1 MFENREE
8 AGMKLA
14 QKLENLITEN
24 TIILAIPRG
33 GVNIGYEI
41 SKKYNVPLD
50 VVIVKKI
57 GHPRNP
63 EYAIGAVSV
72 DSNFINPQHVKLSE
86 DYLRSKIMEKQDEAS
101 DRYEELRGDK
111 PPLNLKDKQ
120 VIIVD
125 DGMATGAT
133 MKMAVQVVKNKN
145 PEKVIVAIPVAPPS
159 AVDSLKEV
167 ADEVIAILEPENF
180 MALGQFYRD
189 FSQVPTD
196 EAKKLLER
204 VQ

>member
-8 AGMKLA
+8 AGVKLA

-72 DSNFINPQHVKLSE
+72 DSNFINPQHVNISE
-86 DYLRSKIMEKQDEAS
+86 NYIRSQIMEKQNEAS
-101 DRYEELRGDK
+101 ERYEELRGDK

-125 DGMATGAT
+125 DGVATGAT
-133 MKMAVQVVKNKN
+133 MKMAVRVVKNKN

-167 ADEVIAILEPENF
+167 ADEVVAILEPDNF

-204 VQ
+204 VK